1 MDGKAEGLL
10 GFGLGLEPFE
20 LLGASALLQFED
32 LFDQDAAGPTGRGG
46 ARVLPADLLAVLLKE
61 HMSLLRWAHGSV
73 LQEGGPKSKSF
84 CGFSIFLILSFL
96 DPLPSLLFRLSLLVL
111 LLLLSS
117 HLALHPQLN
126 ILIDVRELPL

>member
-20 LLGASALLQFED
+20 LLGASAFLQFED

-61 HMSLLRWAHGSV
+61 HVSLLGWAHRSV

-84 CGFSIFLILSFL
+84 CGFGIFLILRFL
-96 DPLPSLLFRLSLLVL
+96 YPLPSLLFRLSLLVL

-117 HLALHPQLN
+117 HLALHPELN
-126 ILIDVRELPL
+126 ILIDIRELPL